1 MKAKKILFYLLA
13 FLLGGC
19 VLSVHPLFSEDDLV
33 FEEKLLGV
41 WAEKQDSQ
49 ERWEFGRHGD
59 RDDRRYTIVYTD
71 TEGKTGEFLA
81 SLGKLNDMLF
91 LDLYPAEADVNANE
105 FYKYHLLGVHTFLK
119 VEQIGPTLQMRMMSH
134 DKMKEMLEAD
144 QNLVKHEVLEE
155 PDSRIMLTASTEE
168 LQRFMVEHAN
178 DEGLF
183 DEPTHLRRLEALDAN
198 ETDTDEPVKA
208 EPNVK
213 AEGQD

>member
-1 MKAKKILFYLLA
+1 MKVKKILFYLLA

-41 WAEKQDSQ
+41 WAEKADSQ

-59 RDDRRYTIVYTD
+59 RDDKRYTFVYTD

-91 LDLYPAEADVNANE
+91 IDLYPAEADVNANA
-105 FYKYHLLGVHTFLK
+105 FYKYHLLGTHTFIK
-119 VEQIGPTLQMRMMSH
+119 IEQIGPTLQMRVMSP
-134 DKMKEMLEAD
+134 DKMKEMLKQD
-144 QNLVKHEVLEE
+144 PNIVKHEVLEE
-155 PDSRIMLTASTEE
+155 RDPQILLTASTEE
-168 LQRFMVEHAN
+168 LQHFMVEHAN

-183 DEPTHLRRLEALDAN
+183 NETTDLRRLEALETN
-198 ETDTDEPVKA
+198 ETDTDESVKA

-213 AEGQD
+213 D